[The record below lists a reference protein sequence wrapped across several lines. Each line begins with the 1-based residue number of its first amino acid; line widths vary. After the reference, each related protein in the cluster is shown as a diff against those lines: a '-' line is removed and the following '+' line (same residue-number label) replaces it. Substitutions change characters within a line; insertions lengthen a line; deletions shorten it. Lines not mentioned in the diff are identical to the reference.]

1 MISRKEYD
9 YDIAGLVDG
18 QTEIHQEMLRNW
30 KATTQW
36 VEDIALS
43 ADRSNEMTAYDTK
56 RLLEL
61 YKELE
66 RQITMNR
73 RLIFQLQD
81 SGIKGLLRRA
91 WRAARNLHW
100 HSPGIGPRR

>member
-36 VEDIALS
+36 VEDIAL
-43 ADRSNEMTAYDTK
+43 AAERSTERNWDDT
-56 RLLEL
+56 RTLTDM

-66 RQITMNR
+66 RQVTMNR
-73 RLIFQLQD
+73 RLIFQLQE

-91 WRAARNLHW
+91 WRATRNLHW